1 MKTLILY
8 ITLVLSYIA
17 MVKLTPFEGEY
28 VGSFKYTNYTMN
40 DIKDIEVIKCNTDND
55 CPEFSNGCTL
65 YTHWDG
71 ENDIEY
77 KLCEMTFMCHDNS
90 TCIFLNNASTYYI
103 NVKEMEYG
111 IAFIG
116 NNTSNEEKKE
126 EDKIILHSCSKQM
139 YKHNLCETDTCKAAN
154 NCYSNLCIHDT
165 CITNPNYPSY
175 VCRLDWVD
183 EDKKPEMQCKKANG
197 EECSHDD
204 ECDQVNV
211 CDNDLEVCA
220 SPLIAEHHR
229 DRKFPDYLFFLGVVV
244 TVIIIIALIV
254 LISLFVLSCAYV
266 AFDELKNILFNIGDD
281 YRQLEDTTN

>member
-1 MKTLILY
+1 MKTLIFY
-8 ITLVLSYIA
+8 ITLVLSYVA
-17 MVKLTPFEGEY
+17 TVNLTPLDGEY
-28 VGSFKYTNYTMN
+28 AGSFKYTNYTMK
-40 DIKDIEVIKCNTDND
+40 DIENIEVIKCNTDDD
-55 CPEFSNGCTL
+55 CPEFSNGCAL

-77 KLCEMTFMCHDNS
+77 NLCEMTFMCHDNS

-103 NVKEMEYG
+103 NIKEMEYG
-111 IAFIG
+111 IAFV
-116 NNTSNEEKKE
+116 

-139 YKHNLCETDTCKAAN
+139 YKHNLCETDTCITAD

-175 VCRLDWVD
+175 ICRLDWVD

-197 EECSHDD
+197 EKCSHDD

-220 SPLIAEHHR
+220 SPLITEHHR
-229 DRKFPDYLFFLGVVV
+229 DRKFLDYLFFLGVVV
-244 TVIIIIALIV
+244 TVIIILTLIV

-281 YRQLEDTTN
+281 YRQLEDTNN